1 MKNKIQD
8 LFNKAAVLRLAA
20 ELSDEER
27 YDYTL
32 RQIARNRAA
41 WLLADGD
48 GSGIS
53 MELGGKECICIWP
66 EACYAEQ
73 FAQGEEGIKPKRIAL
88 DDLLDALEEMQSEEE
103 TAFAVFPTMKDVY
116 VAPTDTFYEHLCEQA
131 EQEEAGIPHIN
142 PHIWSA
148 PAEKRYES
156 FLHTVCDRAAVWMI
170 RKGDEPLTIAQC
182 LPLWPARQDVAE
194 YLHRQ
199 GLTECEPALMDLLL
213 FLRLLEAAA
222 DACPS
227 LEYQVFP
234 TEQNGCSVRGEK
246 LLEDLSEELESY

>member
-8 LFNKAAVLRLAA
+8 LFSKADVLRMAA

-48 GSGIS
+48 GGGIS

-73 FAQGEEGIKPKRIAL
+73 FAQGEEGVTPKRMDL
-88 DDLLDALEEMQSEEE
+88 DDLLDVLEEMQSEEE

-116 VAPTDTFYEHLCEQA
+116 VAPTDTFYDDLCEQA
-131 EQEEAGIPHIN
+131 EQEEAENPHVN

-148 PAEKRYES
+148 APQSDTKTFCIQCATGGLSGWPGPET
-156 FLHTVCDRAAVWMI
+156 LHCAPSRALCSGLPGRMRRSI
-170 RKGDEPLTIAQC
+170 CTGRGIPRIA
-182 LPLWPARQDVAE
+182 P
-194 YLHRQ
+194 
-199 GLTECEPALMDLLL
+199 
-213 FLRLLEAAA
+213 
-222 DACPS
+222 
-227 LEYQVFP
+227 
-234 TEQNGCSVRGEK
+234 
-246 LLEDLSEELESY
+246 

>member
-1 MKNKIQD
+1 MNDDNQR
-8 LFNKAAVLRLAA
+8 LFCRSALLRAAE

-27 YDYTL
+27 YDYTV
-32 RQIARNRAA
+32 RQIARSRAA

-48 GSGIS
+48 AGGIS

-66 EACYAEQ
+66 EADFAAD
-73 FAQGEEGIKPKRIAL
+73 FAQDDVLKPKRIDL
-88 DDLLDALEEMQSEEE
+88 DDLLDVLEEMTSDEG
-103 TAFAVFPTMKDVY
+103 TAFAVFPTRRDVY
-116 VAPTDTFYEHLCEQA
+116 VASTGSFYEDLCELA
-131 EQEEAGIPHIN
+131 EAEENSAGLRFN